1 MSAVKKELYS
11 IKGPTSGELFILEFF
26 ERNNIKYEREK
37 VINGLKGDI
46 KNFRRADFYLPNIK
60 LYVEYFG
67 CYNATSKHRK
77 AYENKV
83 SVYLKNSIPTVFLY
97 PEELGIID
105 YAFNQKAVKLLKTE
119 KFNLR
124 SQLCR
129 YRLNRF
135 DLNRSEYTLRFL
147 FIFVSAFILG
157 IISEGFNG
165 LTLSERSVILI
176 IGLYI
181 IGCILYDIFDDV
193 RRCFYLDK

>member
-193 RRCFYLDK
+193 RRYFYLDK